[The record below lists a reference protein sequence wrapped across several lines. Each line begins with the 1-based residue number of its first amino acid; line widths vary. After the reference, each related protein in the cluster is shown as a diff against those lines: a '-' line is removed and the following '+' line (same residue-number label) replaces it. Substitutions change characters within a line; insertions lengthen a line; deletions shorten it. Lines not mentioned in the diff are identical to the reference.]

1 MWPRISSWWAE
12 IGAVLAKDWRTEL
25 RTRTALNTLA
35 LFAVTTLVI
44 VSFGLGPVGNSAGM
58 AGGVLPVL
66 LWIILLF
73 AATAGL
79 PRLFVHEED
88 THTALALRLSAT
100 PSALFTGKLLYGVSL
115 ILAVEALVVPLFLAV
130 MQLQVAQPWLLVF
143 VLLAGGYGLAAG
155 STLISAIASQ
165 ARGQS
170 TLFAV
175 LAFPV
180 LLPLFIL
187 LVDLTRMAVVAAPLA
202 TPWGSQMAPLLLY
215 DLVVT
220 VAGWML
226 FPAVWNP

>member
-1 MWPRISSWWAE
+1 MWRRISSWWAE
-12 IGAVLAKDWRTEL
+12 TAAVFAKDWRTEL
-25 RTRTALNTLA
+25 RTRYALNTLA
-35 LFAVTTLVI
+35 LFAVTTLVT
-44 VSFGLGPVGNSAGM
+44 VSFGIGPVGVAPELASN
-58 AGGVLPVL
+58 VLPVL

-79 PRLFVHEED
+79 PRLFVQEEE
-88 THTALALRLSAT
+88 THTATALRLSAT
-100 PSALFTGKLLYGVSL
+100 PTALFTGKLVYGVTL
-115 ILAVEALVVPLFLAV
+115 IFALELLVVPLFAVLMQLPVDKPGLLLAV
-130 MQLQVAQPWLLVF
+130 LV
-143 VLLAGGYGLAAG
+143 AGGYGLAAA
-155 STLISAIASQ
+155 STLISAIISQ

-180 LLPLFIL
+180 LLPLLIL
-187 LVDLTRMAVVAAPLA
+187 LIDLTRSAILTTPTGGLVLPLV
-202 TPWGSQMAPLLLY
+202 LY

>member
-1 MWPRISSWWAE
+1 MWRRISSWWAE
-12 IGAVLAKDWRTEL
+12 TAAVLAKDWRSEL
-25 RTRTALNTLA
+25 RTRYALNTLA
-35 LFAVTTLVI
+35 LFAITTLVT
-44 VSFGLGPVGNSAGM
+44 VSFGIGPVGVSSDM
-58 AGGVLPVL
+58 AGSVLPVV

-79 PRLFVHEED
+79 PRLFVHEEE
-88 THTALALRLSAT
+88 THTAIALRLSAT
-100 PSALFTGKLLYGVSL
+100 PSALFTGKLIYGVTL
-115 ILAVEALVVPLFLAV
+115 IFALEILVVPLFVAL
-130 MQLQVAQPWLLVF
+130 MQLPVDKPALLLG
-143 VLLAGGYGLAAG
+143 VLISGGYGLAAA
-155 STLISAIASQ
+155 STLISAIISQ
-165 ARGQS
+165 AQGPS

-187 LVDLTRMAVVAAPLA
+187 LIDVTRTAVLPAMLTTPMGGQVV
-202 TPWGSQMAPLLLY
+202 PLLLY

>member
-1 MWPRISSWWAE
+1 MWRRISNWWAE
-12 IGAVLAKDWRTEL
+12 TAAVFAKDWRTEF
-25 RTRTALNTLA
+25 RTRYALNTLA
-35 LFAVTTLVI
+35 LFAVTTLVT
-44 VSFGLGPVGNSAGM
+44 VSFGIGPVGVSADL
-58 AGGVLPVL
+58 AGNVLPVV

-79 PRLFVHEED
+79 PRLFVHEEE
-88 THTALALRLSAT
+88 THTATALRLSAT
-100 PSALFTGKLLYGVSL
+100 PSALFTGKLVYGVTL
-115 ILAVEALVVPLFLAV
+115 IFALELLVVPLFAV
-130 MQLQVAQPWLLVF
+130 LMQLPVDKPGLLVL
-143 VLLAGGYGLAAG
+143 VLVAGGYGLAAA
-155 STLISAIASQ
+155 STLISAIISQ

-187 LVDLTRMAVVAAPLA
+187 LIDLTRTAVLTAPLGG
-202 TPWGSQMAPLLLY
+202 PVVPLLLY

>member
-1 MWPRISSWWAE
+1 MWRRISSWWAE
-12 IGAVLAKDWRTEL
+12 TAAVLAKDWRTEL
-25 RTRTALNTLA
+25 RTRYALNTLA
-35 LFAVTTLVI
+35 LFAVTTLVT
-44 VSFGLGPVGNSAGM
+44 VSFGIGPVGTSSDM
-58 AGGVLPVL
+58 AGGVLPVV

-79 PRLFVHEED
+79 PRLFVHEEE
-88 THTALALRLSAT
+88 THTATALRLSAT
-100 PSALFTGKLLYGVSL
+100 PSALFAGKLVYGVTL
-115 ILAVEALVVPLFLAV
+115 ILALEALVAPLFIVL
-130 MQLQVAQPWLLVF
+130 MQLPVARPWLMVA
-143 VLLAGGYGLAAG
+143 VLAAGGYGLAAA
-155 STLISAIASQ
+155 STLISAIISQ

-187 LVDLTRMAVVAAPLA
+187 LIDLTRTAVLASPLT
-202 TPWGSQMAPLLLY
+202 TPLGSQMSPLLLY

-220 VAGWML
+220 VAGGML